1 MFRFRASNDLRPC
14 FDPFAKQLP
23 ANIGGRD
30 AHAAV
35 VADALCLAGIR
46 SAVHVELLR
55 RAVLRLLG
63 KPHGSAHALPILAK
77 SFDVEILASLQRG
90 KSRVGHCALDAVIL
104 TRAQKNGTDNSPVP
118 QALSMNL

>member
-1 MFRFRASNDLRPC
+1 MFRFRAGDDFRPR
-14 FDPFAKQLP
+14 FDPFTKQLS

-46 SAVHVELLR
+46 SAVHIQLLR

-77 SFDVEILASLQRG
+77 SFDVEILAPLQRG
-90 KSRVGHCALDAVIL
+90 KSRVGHCALDAAIL
-104 TRAQKNGTDNSPVP
+104 ARAQYNGASNWPVP
-118 QALSMNL
+118 PPQEMNL